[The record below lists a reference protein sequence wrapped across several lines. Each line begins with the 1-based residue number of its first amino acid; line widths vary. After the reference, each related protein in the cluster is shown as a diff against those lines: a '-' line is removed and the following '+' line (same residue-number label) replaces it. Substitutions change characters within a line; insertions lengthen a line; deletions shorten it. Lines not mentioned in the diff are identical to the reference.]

1 MEKQPIDAP
10 QILHQAWTLRSTRK
24 AHNRAKA
31 QAKAAAKAAAASTT
45 EPQTDS
51 TPS

>member
-10 QILHQAWTLRSTRK
+10 QILRQAWTLWSTRE

-31 QAKAAAKAAAASTT
+31 RAAAKAAATST